1 MYETQQVK
9 EKKASERERKTEK
22 EKERERERKER
33 YYPNSYKK
41 PLPLACKTC
50 FTRVV
55 KLGMSVYTK
64 AVFMW

>member
-33 YYPNSYKK
+33 YFPNSYK